1 MKKNNNGFTIIEVV
15 LVLAIAGLIFLAVF
29 IALPALQ
36 RGQRDNQRRSD
47 ASRFAS
53 QLQIF
58 ATNNNGTMP
67 ANNATAVG
75 TFVNSYLRKG
85 DEGFKDPKSGNDYVV
100 TMASGAPE
108 NVGTFYYFRG
118 GKCKG
123 ETIEDTGGG
132 DRTAAIATPLE
143 GSGVYCQDVQK

>member
-53 QLQIF
+53 QLQSF

-67 ANNATAVG
+67 ANNATAVD
-75 TFVNSYLRKG
+75 TFVKSYLRKG
-85 DEGFKDPKSGNDYVV
+85 DEGFKDPKSGNDYSAVAV
-100 TMASGAPE
+100 
-108 NVGTFYYFRG
+108 
-118 GKCKG
+118 
-123 ETIEDTGGG
+123 
-132 DRTAAIATPLE
+132 
-143 GSGVYCQDVQK
+143 

>member
-53 QLQIF
+53 QLQSF

-100 TMASGAPE
+100 TMASGAPTD
-108 NVGTFYYFRG
+108 VGTFYYFQG
-118 GKCKG
+118 GKCSG
-123 ETIEDTGGG
+123 ETIGKGAG
-132 DRTAAIATPLE
+132 ARTAAIATPLE